1 METASTCH
9 RTQSYLRRGAGYRR
23 RLRTAPGHY
32 ARTPARF
39 PAADRRR
46 DHARHALDDRARS
59 HPCRACG
66 GSLPSRSL
74 PPAKEAEQQEG
85 GHYLLRGKYLPGT
98 PAPRPRPA
106 VALRTAREVMNDNMW
121 FSLLSF
127 TSVQRKAKSDRC
139 TVLQTRK
146 LLTCRGF

>member
-74 PPAKEAEQQEG
+74 PPAKEAERQEG
-85 GHYLLRGKYLPGT
+85 GHYLLRGKYLRGT
-98 PAPRPRPA
+98 PATRSRPA
-106 VALRTAREVMNDNMW
+106 VTLHTAREVMNDNTCLT
-121 FSLLSF
+121 LLGFASIK
-127 TSVQRKAKSDRC
+127 RIAKMDRC
-139 TVLQTRK
+139 KVLQPRN
-146 LLTCRGF
+146 LPTCRGF